1 VGSAYLGSEGTTVGE
16 QQPDLVCIISIPPG
30 GLAQARYICRRV
42 RAKHPQTPILVIR
55 PGLQSNGK
63 ESAQRLTED
72 GATQVCFT
80 LEEAQKAAS
89 QRLGRGSK
97 APELIPLLSSS

>member
-1 VGSAYLGSEGTTVGE
+1 
-16 QQPDLVCIISIPPG
+16 
-30 GLAQARYICRRV
+30 
-42 RAKHPQTPILVIR
+42 
-55 PGLQSNGK
+55 
-63 ESAQRLTED
+63 LTED